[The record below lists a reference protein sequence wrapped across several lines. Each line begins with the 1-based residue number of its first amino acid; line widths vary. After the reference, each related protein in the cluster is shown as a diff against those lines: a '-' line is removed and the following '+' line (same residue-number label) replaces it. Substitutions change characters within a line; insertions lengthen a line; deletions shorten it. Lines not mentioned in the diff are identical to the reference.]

1 MNGKI
6 QAQHL
11 ERRAYVYVRQ
21 STAKQVFENT
31 ESTVRQY
38 GLAERALALG
48 WTRESIE
55 VIDADLGHSAKS
67 TQDRTGFAYLTEA
80 VARGDAGAIFAL
92 EVSRLARSSQDW
104 QRLLAL
110 CAVAQVLVIDEHA
123 TYDPQNSDDRLLL
136 DFKGTMSEAELHW
149 LTLRLR
155 GAQNSLAKRGE
166 LRFAA
171 PTGYTWG
178 GHGFEKDPDLAV
190 QSAIGM
196 LFERFQVEPTV
207 GSLVR
212 WARKTGFQIPTR
224 RWFGDGTSELTWRPL
239 YRSRVN
245 AILISP
251 IYAGAYVYG
260 RRSETKVIVEGE
272 IVTTRRTQAP
282 EQWTALIQDA
292 HEGYISWEA
301 YLSNRER
308 LHENAARRPN
318 KGAPREGRALLTGVL
333 LCGRCGQRMSVA
345 YVGVAGKYWT
355 YVCHGDTDKGGQACW
370 TVSGAAIDAA
380 VEDLLLSQ
388 IIPSEL
394 ELSLALEQEVVSQAA
409 ALNEQ
414 WKLRLEKVEYEA
426 RRAERRY
433 KAVDP
438 DNRVVARTLE
448 ADWESCLRERE
459 AVRGQ
464 YESARQQRR
473 VDLTSDDRARV
484 RELARD
490 LPVVWHAPTTQPADR
505 KAMLRLAID
514 IITIAPIDVPERRT
528 RIRVQWHSGAV
539 DELTAMRNRSRR
551 TSREAIDRIEELTAG
566 GMQDAAVAEQLNKE
580 KLVTGTLTPW
590 TAYKVKKVRLGH
602 TSVRRDSNRE
612 TRKRLPDR
620 HSDGRYSVTG
630 AMKRFDVNGDKVRRW
645 IKRGMVEAVREDFD
659 WCYGAWWLTIDDETA
674 KRLEK
679 DATKRRRTKP
689 STKQPTTPG

>member
-6 QAQHL
+6 QARHL

-31 ESTVRQY
+31 ESTARQY

-48 WTRESIE
+48 WTREAIE

-67 TQDRTGFAYLTEA
+67 TQDRSGFSCLTEA

-110 CAVAQVLVIDEHA
+110 CAVAQVLVMDEHA
-123 TYDPQNSDDRLLL
+123 TYDPQNSDDKLLL

-171 PTGYTWG
+171 PTGYVWG

-190 QSAIGM
+190 QSAIGL
-196 LFERFQVEPTV
+196 LFGRFRVEPTV

-212 WARKTGFQIPTR
+212 WARETHFQIPTR
-224 RWFGDGTSELTWRPL
+224 RSFSDGTSELTWKPL
-239 YRSRVN
+239 CVSRVKD
-245 AILISP
+245 ILTSP
-251 IYAGAYVYG
+251 IYAGAYACG
-260 RRSETKVIVEGE
+260 RRSQTKVIEEGE
-272 IVTTRRTQAP
+272 IRTTRCTKAP

-292 HEGYISWEA
+292 HEGYISWES
-301 YLSNRER
+301 YLSNQDRMR
-308 LHENAARRPN
+308 ENAARRPN

-333 LCGRCGQRMSVA
+333 LCGRCGRRMKVG
-345 YVGVAGKYWT
+345 YVGRAGSWM
-355 YVCHGDTDKGGQACW
+355 YVCPGETDRGAKACW

-380 VEDLLLSQ
+380 VEDLLLRQ

-409 ALNEQ
+409 TLDEQ

-448 ADWESCLRERE
+448 ADWESCLRECE
-459 AVRGQ
+459 VVRGQ

-473 VDLTSDDRARV
+473 VDLTQADRARV

-490 LPVVWHAPTTQPADR
+490 LPAVWHAPTTQSADR
-505 KAMLRLAID
+505 KAMLRLAIEV
-514 IITIAPIDVPERRT
+514 ISIAPLDVPERCT
-528 RIRVQWHSGAV
+528 HIQVQWKSGAV
-539 DELTAMRNRSRR
+539 DELTVARNRTTR
-551 TSREAIDRIEELTAG
+551 TPREAIDRIEELAAG
-566 GMQDAAVAEQLNKE
+566 GMQDTAVAAQLNAE
-580 KLVTGTLTPW
+580 KLVTGTLRPW
-590 TAYKVKKVRLGH
+590 TADSVKKARLEH
-602 TSVRRDSNRE
+602 TSIRKAPRRDA
-612 TRKRLPDR
+612 RKPLPDR
-620 HSDGRYSVTG
+620 HPDGRYSVTG
-630 AMKRFDVNGDKVRRW
+630 AMKRFDVNSDKVRRW
-645 IKRGMVEAVREDFD
+645 IKRGLVDAVREDFE
-659 WCYGAWWLTIDDETA
+659 WCSGAWWLTIDEATA
-674 KRLEK
+674 KRLEE
-679 DATKRRRTKP
+679 DAMKRRRTKP
-689 STKQPTTPG
+689 STTPG